1 MSLQAGLEAFKERRP
16 RDAVQIL
23 KDFSQYYTQR
33 GSKDYIQAQMAL
45 VKAYHLAGEA
55 VVFIVGSDNPTSG
68 LAIAVSFTLIFNI
81 AAFFL
86 SPLIM
91 DLTQSWLYKTRWVS
105 LEDVES
111 QSPEAAMVIQQV

>member
-1 MSLQAGLEAFKERRP
+1 MMLALSL
-16 RDAVQIL
+16 
-23 KDFSQYYTQR
+23 
-33 GSKDYIQAQMAL
+33 
-45 VKAYHLAGEA
+45 A

-91 DLTQSWLYKTRWVS
+91 DSTQSWLYKTRWVS

-111 QSPEAAMVIQQV
+111 QSPEAARVIQQV